1 MDASFLIKC
10 IDEVHDVII
19 KNEKEI
25 ESLDRAIG
33 DGDHFINLK
42 RGCIA
47 VQSINNEL
55 LPLNNS
61 QIFQKI
67 GMKILS
73 TVGGASGPLFATFFL
88 EISQTIKDSSD
99 ELHNFCEGFVLAVNA
114 IKQRGK
120 SDIGQKTMLDVLIPV
135 AETFKTNMED
145 NVDRQK
151 LLDAID
157 VEAHKG
163 VLKTKDLFP
172 AKGRAAGLGER
183 AVGHIDPGAKSCQL
197 MINAV
202 CRVLKDIEDKKL

>member
-1 MDASFLIKC
+1 MDASFLIRC
-10 IDEVHDVII
+10 INEVHDVII

-42 RGCIA
+42 RGSIA
-47 VQSINNEL
+47 IQSMKDEL
-55 LPLNNS
+55 LTLNNS

-88 EISQTIKDSSD
+88 EISKTIKDSSD
-99 ELHNFCEGFVLAVNA
+99 ELHNFCEGFILAINA

-202 CRVLKDIEDKKL
+202 CKVLKDIEDKKL

>member
-10 IDEVHDVII
+10 IDEVNNVII

-47 VQSINNEL
+47 VQSINHEL
-55 LPLNNS
+55 LSLNNS

-88 EISQTIKDSSD
+88 EVSKKIKDSEN
-99 ELHNFCEGFVLAVNA
+99 ELHNFCEGFEQAVNA

-120 SDIGQKTMLDVLIPV
+120 SDIGQKTMLDVLLPV
-135 AETFKTNMED
+135 AKTFKTNIGD
-145 NVDRQK
+145 NIDRRK

-157 VEAHKG
+157 AEALKG
-163 VLKTKDLFP
+163 VLATRDLIP
-172 AKGRAAGLGER
+172 TKGRAAGLGER
-183 AVGHIDPGAKSCQL
+183 AIGHIDPGAKSCQL

-202 CRVLKDIEDKKL
+202 CRVLKNIEGKK

>member
-10 IDEVHDVII
+10 IDEVHNVII

-47 VQSINNEL
+47 VQSINDEL
-55 LPLNNS
+55 LSLTNS

-88 EISQTIKDSSD
+88 EIAKTIKDSED
-99 ELHNFCEGFVLAVNA
+99 ELYNFYEGFNQAVNA

-135 AETFKTNMED
+135 AVIFKSNIKY
-145 NVDRQK
+145 NIDRQK
-151 LLDAID
+151 ILDAINA
-157 VEAHKG
+157 EAHKG
-163 VLKTKDLFP
+163 VLATKDLIP
-172 AKGRAAGLGER
+172 TKGRAAGLGER

-202 CRVLKDIEDKKL
+202 CKVLKDIEDKK

>member
-10 IDEVHDVII
+10 IDEVHNIII

-47 VQSINNEL
+47 VQSINDEL
-55 LPLNNS
+55 LSLTNS

-88 EISQTIKDSSD
+88 EIAKTIKDSED
-99 ELHNFCEGFVLAVNA
+99 ELYNFYEGFNQAVNA

-120 SDIGQKTMLDVLIPV
+120 SDIGQKTMLDVLMPV
-135 AETFKTNMED
+135 AVIFKSNIKY
-145 NVDRQK
+145 NIDRQK
-151 LLDAID
+151 ILDAID
-157 VEAHKG
+157 AEAHKG
-163 VLKTKDLFP
+163 VLATKDLIP
-172 AKGRAAGLGER
+172 TKGRAAGLGER

-202 CRVLKDIEDKKL
+202 CRVLKDIEDKK

>member
-1 MDASFLIKC
+1 MNALFLVKC
-10 IDEVHDVII
+10 IDKVNDVII

-42 RGCIA
+42 RGCNAI
-47 VQSINNEL
+47 QSINDEL

-61 QIFQKI
+61 QIFQRI

-88 EISQTIKDSSD
+88 EISKTIKDSED
-99 ELHNFCEGFVLAVNA
+99 ELHNFCEGFIQAVNA
-114 IKQRGK
+114 IKKRGK

-135 AETFKTNMED
+135 AETLKSNSGND
-145 NVDRQK
+145 VDRQK

-157 VEAHKG
+157 TEALKG
-163 VLKTKDLFP
+163 VLMTKDLIP
-172 AKGRAAGLGER
+172 TKGRAASLGER

-197 MINAV
+197 IINAI
-202 CRVLKDIEDKKL
+202 CILLKEIEVKK

>member
-10 IDEVHDVII
+10 IDEVHNVII

-47 VQSINNEL
+47 VQSINDEL
-55 LPLNNS
+55 LSLTNS

-88 EISQTIKDSSD
+88 EVAKIIKDSED
-99 ELHNFCEGFVLAVNA
+99 ELYNFYEGFNQAVNA

-135 AETFKTNMED
+135 AVIFKSNIKY
-145 NVDRQK
+145 NIDRQK
-151 LLDAID
+151 ILDAINA
-157 VEAHKG
+157 EAHKG
-163 VLKTKDLFP
+163 VLATKDLIP
-172 AKGRAAGLGER
+172 TKGRAAGLGER

-202 CRVLKDIEDKKL
+202 CKVLKDIEDKK

>member
-1 MDASFLIKC
+1 MDASFLIRC
-10 IDEVHDVII
+10 INEVHDLII

-47 VQSINNEL
+47 VQSINDEL
-55 LPLNNS
+55 LSLTNS

-88 EISQTIKDSSD
+88 EVAKTIKDSED
-99 ELHNFCEGFVLAVNA
+99 ELYNFCEGFNQAVNA

-120 SDIGQKTMLDVLIPV
+120 SDIGQKTMLDVLMPC
-135 AETFKTNMED
+135 
-145 NVDRQK
+145 
-151 LLDAID
+151 LLYTSPSPRD
-157 VEAHKG
+157 
-163 VLKTKDLFP
+163 
-172 AKGRAAGLGER
+172 
-183 AVGHIDPGAKSCQL
+183 
-197 MINAV
+197 
-202 CRVLKDIEDKKL
+202 

>member
-1 MDASFLIKC
+1 MDASFLIRC

-19 KNEKEI
+19 KNEKDI

-47 VQSINNEL
+47 IQSIKDEL
-55 LPLNNS
+55 LPLNNP

-88 EISQTIKDSSD
+88 EISKTIKDSSD
-99 ELHNFCEGFVLAVNA
+99 ELYNFCEGFILAVNA

-135 AETFKTNMED
+135 AEILKTNIGD

-151 LLDAID
+151 LLYAID

-163 VLKTKDLFP
+163 VLSTKDLFP
-172 AKGRAAGLGER
+172 TKGRAAGLGKR

-202 CRVLKDIEDKKL
+202 CKVLKDIEDKKL

>member
-10 IDEVHDVII
+10 VDEVHDVII

-47 VQSINNEL
+47 IQSINDEL

-88 EISQTIKDSSD
+88 EISKTIKDSSD
-99 ELHNFCEGFVLAVNA
+99 ELYNFCEGFVLAVNA

-202 CRVLKDIEDKKL
+202 CNVLKENEDKKL

>member
-10 IDEVHDVII
+10 IDEVHNVII

-47 VQSINNEL
+47 VQSINDEL
-55 LPLNNS
+55 LSLTNS

-88 EISQTIKDSSD
+88 EVAKTIKDSED
-99 ELHNFCEGFVLAVNA
+99 ELYNFCEGFNQAVNA

-120 SDIGQKTMLDVLIPV
+120 SDIGQKTMLDVLMPV
-135 AETFKTNMED
+135 AVIFKSNIKY
-145 NVDRQK
+145 NIDRQK
-151 LLDAID
+151 ILDAINA
-157 VEAHKG
+157 EAHKG
-163 VLKTKDLFP
+163 VLATKDLIP
-172 AKGRAAGLGER
+172 TKGRAAGLGER

-197 MINAV
+197 MIKAV
-202 CRVLKDIEDKKL
+202 CKVLKDIEDKK

>member
-1 MDASFLIKC
+1 MNALFLVKC
-10 IDEVHDVII
+10 IDKVNDVII

-42 RGCIA
+42 RGCNAI
-47 VQSINNEL
+47 QSINDEL

-61 QIFQKI
+61 QIFQRI

-88 EISQTIKDSSD
+88 EISKTIKDSED
-99 ELHNFCEGFVLAVNA
+99 ELRNFCEGFTQAVNA
-114 IKQRGK
+114 IKKRGK

-135 AETFKTNMED
+135 AETLKSNSGND
-145 NVDRQK
+145 VDRQK

-157 VEAHKG
+157 TEALKG
-163 VLKTKDLFP
+163 VLMTKDLIP
-172 AKGRAAGLGER
+172 TKGRAASLGER

-197 MINAV
+197 IINAI
-202 CRVLKDIEDKKL
+202 CILLKEIEVKK

>member
-10 IDEVHDVII
+10 IDEVHNVII

-47 VQSINNEL
+47 VQSINDEL
-55 LPLNNS
+55 LSLTNS

-88 EISQTIKDSSD
+88 EIAKTIKDSED
-99 ELHNFCEGFVLAVNA
+99 ELYNFYEGFNQAVNA

-120 SDIGQKTMLDVLIPV
+120 SDIGQKTMLDVLMPV
-135 AETFKTNMED
+135 AVIFKSNIKY
-145 NVDRQK
+145 NIDRQK
-151 LLDAID
+151 ILDAINA
-157 VEAHKG
+157 EAHKG
-163 VLKTKDLFP
+163 VLATKDLIP
-172 AKGRAAGLGER
+172 TKGRAAGLGER

-197 MINAV
+197 MIKAV
-202 CRVLKDIEDKKL
+202 CKVLKDIEDKK

>member
-1 MDASFLIKC
+1 MDASFLIRC

-19 KNEKEI
+19 KNEKDI

-47 VQSINNEL
+47 IQSINDEL

-88 EISQTIKDSSD
+88 EVAKTIKDSSD
-99 ELHNFCEGFVLAVNA
+99 ELHNFCEGFILAVNA

-135 AETFKTNMED
+135 AETFKTNMGD

-157 VEAHKG
+157 AQALKG
-163 VLKTKDLFP
+163 VLKTKDLVP
-172 AKGRAAGLGER
+172 TKGRAAGLGER

-202 CRVLKDIEDKKL
+202 CGVLKENEDKKL

>member
-1 MDASFLIKC
+1 MNALFLVKC
-10 IDEVHDVII
+10 IDKVNDVII

-42 RGCIA
+42 RGCNAI
-47 VQSINNEL
+47 QSINDEL

-61 QIFQKI
+61 QIFQRI

-88 EISQTIKDSSD
+88 EISKTIKDSED
-99 ELHNFCEGFVLAVNA
+99 ELHNFCEGFNQAVNA
-114 IKQRGK
+114 IKKRGK

-135 AETFKTNMED
+135 AETLKTNSGND
-145 NVDRQK
+145 VDRQK
-151 LLDAID
+151 LLEAID
-157 VEAHKG
+157 SEAHKG
-163 VLKTKDLFP
+163 VLTTKDLIP
-172 AKGRAAGLGER
+172 TKGRAAGLGER

-197 MINAV
+197 IINAI
-202 CRVLKDIEDKKL
+202 CILLKEIEVKK

>member
-10 IDEVHDVII
+10 IDEVHNIII

-47 VQSINNEL
+47 VQSINDEL
-55 LPLNNS
+55 LSLTNS

-88 EISQTIKDSSD
+88 EVAKTIKDSED
-99 ELHNFCEGFVLAVNA
+99 ELYNFYEGFNQAVNA

-120 SDIGQKTMLDVLIPV
+120 SDIGQKTMLDVLMPV
-135 AETFKTNMED
+135 AVIFKSNIKY
-145 NVDRQK
+145 NIDRQK
-151 LLDAID
+151 ILDAID
-157 VEAHKG
+157 AEAHKG
-163 VLKTKDLFP
+163 VLATKDLIP
-172 AKGRAAGLGER
+172 TKGRAAGLGER

-202 CRVLKDIEDKKL
+202 CRVLKDIEDKK

>member
-10 IDEVHDVII
+10 VNEVNDAII

-47 VQSINNEL
+47 IQSINDEL

-88 EISQTIKDSSD
+88 EISKTIKDSSD
-99 ELHNFCEGFVLAVNA
+99 ELHNFCEGFILAVNA

-135 AETFKTNMED
+135 AETFKANMGD
-145 NVDRQK
+145 NIDRQK

-163 VLKTKDLFP
+163 VLSTKDLFP
-172 AKGRAAGLGER
+172 TKGRAAGLGER

-202 CRVLKDIEDKKL
+202 CKVLKDIEDKKL

>member
-10 IDEVHDVII
+10 VDEVHDVII

-42 RGCIA
+42 RGSIA
-47 VQSINNEL
+47 IQSMKDEL
-55 LPLNNS
+55 LTLNNS

-88 EISQTIKDSSD
+88 EISKTIKDSSD
-99 ELHNFCEGFVLAVNA
+99 ELHNFCEGFIQAVNA

-135 AETFKTNMED
+135 GEIFKTNMGFVCELED
-145 NVDRQK
+145 PLGRNDRE
-151 LLDAID
+151 LNPL
-157 VEAHKG
+157 E
-163 VLKTKDLFP
+163 
-172 AKGRAAGLGER
+172 
-183 AVGHIDPGAKSCQL
+183 
-197 MINAV
+197 
-202 CRVLKDIEDKKL
+202 

>member
-10 IDEVHDVII
+10 VNEVHDVII

-47 VQSINNEL
+47 IQSIKDEL

-88 EISQTIKDSSD
+88 EISKTIKDNED
-99 ELHNFCEGFVLAVNA
+99 ELHNFCEGFNQAVNA

-120 SDIGQKTMLDVLIPV
+120 SDIGQKTMLDVLVPV
-135 AETFKTNMED
+135 AETFTTNIGD
-145 NVDRQK
+145 NIDKSK
-151 LLDAID
+151 LFDAID
-157 VEAHKG
+157 AEALKG
-163 VLKTKDLFP
+163 VLATRDLIP
-172 AKGRAAGLGER
+172 TKGRAAGLGER

-197 MINAV
+197 IINAV
-202 CRVLKDIEDKKL
+202 CRVLKDIEDKK

>member
-1 MDASFLIKC
+1 MDASFLIRC
-10 IDEVHDVII
+10 VNEVHDVII

-47 VQSINNEL
+47 IQSIKDEL

-88 EISQTIKDSSD
+88 EISKTIKDNED
-99 ELHNFCEGFVLAVNA
+99 ELHNFCEGFNQAVNA

-135 AETFKTNMED
+135 AETFKTNMGD
-145 NVDRQK
+145 NVERQK
-151 LLDAID
+151 LLDVID

-163 VLKTKDLFP
+163 VLSTKHLFP
-172 AKGRAAGLGER
+172 TKGRAAGLGER

-202 CRVLKDIEDKKL
+202 CKVLKDIEDKKL

>member
-1 MDASFLIKC
+1 MDASFLIRC
-10 IDEVHDVII
+10 VNEVHDVII

-47 VQSINNEL
+47 IQSIKDEL

-88 EISQTIKDSSD
+88 EISKTIKDNED
-99 ELHNFCEGFVLAVNA
+99 ELHNFCEGFNQAVNA

-135 AETFKTNMED
+135 AETFKTNMGD
-145 NVDRQK
+145 NVERQK

-163 VLKTKDLFP
+163 VLSTKDLFP
-172 AKGRAAGLGER
+172 T
-183 AVGHIDPGAKSCQL
+183 
-197 MINAV
+197 
-202 CRVLKDIEDKKL
+202 